1 MKKYLFLAAAITLM
15 VGCADD
21 SVVNSG
27 IETPIN
33 GELRPITFG
42 SNAAAT
48 TRADFE
54 GGTAATKLNN
64 KFIVGG
70 FKGTGTSTVFSG
82 SAITTE
88 GVPGT
93 TTVYDN
99 YQVKW
104 EANTANTT
112 TSNTSNWEYVGQ
124 PFLAPSTL
132 VNSEGVLQS
141 IKYWDY
147 ATTQYDFIAYSTSD
161 ATVVT
166 GSTDPAA
173 GQVHVTA
180 ISAAN
185 AGKQA
190 SGAYQ
195 LKGDAAGLGKCY
207 IADMVTSYRD
217 AVVGP
222 PAYPSDYQNT
232 VQFKFRSLSAKVR
245 IALYET
251 VPGYSVKNV
260 QFYSAAD
267 DASPNATA
275 KLFTTAG
282 GTDVFNEAGTYT
294 VYFPTIGSDNR
305 SNTDY
310 NKAHV
315 KFTAAASEG
324 TATTKA
330 FGALTGDLSTGN
342 FASPEFKEAA
352 ISGTDKGY
360 LGRSSNAATYAG
372 TYSGDNYYTVVLP
385 NETGAVLNLK
395 VNYTLVSTDG
405 SGEVI
410 NVTGATAQVP
420 AKYAEWKSGYA
431 YTYLF
436 KISQNSNGKTNPDID
451 VTGLYPITFDAVVMN
466 DEVDGIQET
475 ITTVATPSI
484 TTYAKGEMVTKN
496 NEYLTG
502 ANIYVVVENGTALT
516 VGTNANLYTVTLED
530 GAAQTINEASVA
542 NAIKNGGAASPFVVT
557 DANGK
562 KMTVT
567 AATGLTAVTSI
578 AAADAP
584 DGNAITINGAKF
596 TPATPTFATVD
607 ASGFEN
613 GVTDVSAYYTR
624 SGDAEPYVYTKCAA
638 GAKYATGTT
647 YYNKTVTTAGTYVFE
662 YKDASNNL
670 HYKIIKVVDKY

>member
-1 MKKYLFLAAAITLM
+1 MKKKHLFLAATAITMM
-15 VGCADD
+15 VSCSDENLIGEGNEF
-21 SVVNSG
+21 SVNSG
-27 IETPIN
+27 
-33 GELRPITFG
+33 ELKAITFG
-42 SNAAAT
+42 SYT
-48 TRADFE
+48 GPVTRADFE
-54 GGTAATKLNN
+54 GSDAATKLNN

-70 FKGTGTSTVFSG
+70 FKGTGTSTEFSG
-82 SAITTE
+82 GDITTE
-88 GVPGT
+88 GVPAT
-93 TTVYDN
+93 TKVYDN
-99 YQVKW
+99 YQIKW
-104 EANTANTT
+104 VDNTANTT
-112 TSNTSNWEYVGQ
+112 TSNTNNWEYVGL
-124 PFLAPSTL
+124 PFLAPSSL
-132 VNSEGVLQS
+132 VNDAGVLQS

-147 ATTQYDFIAYSTSD
+147 STSQYDFIAYSTSD

-166 GSTDPAA
+166 GDTDPSA

-180 ISAAN
+180 IDAAN

-217 AVVGP
+217 AVAGP

-232 VQFKFRSLSAKVR
+232 VQLKFRSLSAKVR
-245 IALYET
+245 LALYET
-251 VPGYSVKNV
+251 IPGYSVKNV
-260 QFYSAAD
+260 VFYT
-267 DASPNATA
+267 NATTA
-275 KLFTTAG
+275 ATDGKAHLYTTS
-282 GTDVFNEAGTYT
+282 GTSEKFNNAGTYI
-294 VYFPTIGSDNR
+294 VYFPTIGSANR
-305 SNTDY
+305 GNEDY

-315 KFTAAASEG
+315 KFTAATTDG
-324 TATTKA
+324 TATTKG
-330 FGALTGDLSTGN
+330 FGELAN
-342 FASPEFKEAA
+342 FAVPEFKEAA

-360 LGRSSNAATYAG
+360 LGRSSSTATFAG
-372 TYSGDNYYTVVLP
+372 TASNKYYTVVLP
-385 NETGAVLNLK
+385 NEDGAVLNLQ

-420 AKYAEWKSGYA
+420 AKFATWKSGYA

-436 KISQNSNGKTNPDID
+436 KISQNTNGVTNPEAGPA
-451 VTGLYPITFDAVVMN
+451 GLYPITFDAVVMN

-475 ITTVATPSI
+475 ITTVSTPSI
-484 TTYAKGEMVTKN
+484 TTYAKGEMVTTN

-502 ANIYVVVENGTALT
+502 SNIYAFIDDNTALT
-516 VGTNANLYTVTLED
+516 IGTNANLYTVTLEA

-542 NAIKNGGAASPFVVT
+542 NAIKNGTLSGSTWTVT

-562 KMTVT
+562 DMVVT
-567 AATGLTAVTSI
+567 SATGLTAVTSI
-578 AAADAP
+578 AAADSPTGA
-584 DGNAITINGAKF
+584 AISINGAKF
-596 TPATPTFATVD
+596 TPAAPTFSTVD
-607 ASGFEN
+607 VTGFEVD
-613 GVTDVSAYYTR
+613 VTDVSAYYTR

-638 GAKYATGTT
+638 GAKYATETT